1 MSVQRA
7 QAEISSSEF
16 SEWMEFFQANP
27 PGDLKREYEAA
38 HICYQ
43 ISRVFGG
50 NKNAKIEDFVL
61 KYNTHGQRKL
71 PTMKEL
77 KAKVSSWLSFEKGK
91 RR

>member
-61 KYNTHGQRKL
+61 KYSNKHQRRL
-71 PTMKEL
+71 PTVKEL
-77 KAKVSSWLSFEKGK
+77 KAKVGSWLNFEKG
-91 RR
+91 RRS